1 STRASGMLR
10 RFRGG
15 VIAAALACAAL
26 VPSTAYA
33 AAPTTPVLT
42 DVYVSSAG
50 SVTVTWNASIDADG
64 DTVTYTVYRSRAPI
78 SATNIGSAT
87 AVTDPS
93 VTITSATVPADSSEI
108 AESYVWFYA
117 VRAGDGTSLSLV
129 SKTMAPNLHGYRLSS
144 TAVTCTRCHSVHGA
158 YPDGYDHTDVE
169 LCYVCHGTTSP
180 STAGGAKSSLNI
192 QAEFSD
198 YSGQEPSGS
207 VHRSDKMDTDKTECD
222 ACHSAHRSPYFNDDS
237 GTYVPASSFRKMLRV
252 QTGVDAAN
260 KPTYTYYS
268 ANTDTAENTA
278 FCFAC
283 HGDAD
288 ALKIDYVGDP
298 GDYDATGGDHNESGY
313 AAAAHGPSVVY
324 SNDHGRTD
332 ASEYPQV
339 QCLACHDKHA
349 SAADKLIAYRGD
361 DTDAASASGTYAEAE
376 LCFACHSSISGE
388 DEVAAGYAAPY
399 SWNDRDVEAEFGRT
413 SAHPVSSSI
422 TGRSLTCASC
432 HNVHDV
438 AEGGTSAWSLE
449 RVSTPSNTK
458 STPTDMTSFCLDCH
472 DGSPAT
478 ATITADTLVPYRIG
492 FSDQSASPYFPGW
505 DKSGFDTLGV
515 GETNHYTPATGSQ
528 PALCNNCHDPH
539 GSGYARLVAWSS
551 PTGTEKVGTWTPN
564 IGVREN
570 DASADDAV
578 SSEENLCYQ
587 CHGNGTTGRSADGA
601 LDVATKA
608 GLDYAHDPSDTTG
621 YHADTENGTD
631 IGTTPHAE
639 CTDCHDPHMAKAD
652 PSGSAVHASNPTADS
667 SAPGTAVY
675 GAWGAVPDY
684 AARTLSNA
692 GTLNWD
698 APGQADFDS
707 VRLSG
712 AATDM
717 EAYLC
722 FKCHSQN
729 IGTTMIP
736 GLTDTAQEFNPSNF
750 SVHNVTG
757 QSVGMQDAFT
767 NQYAYVTW
775 QLPDADRFLLSG
787 WTTNSSMTCTDCHT
801 NAQDSATQAVGPHG
815 STVRW
820 LLDPTYGS
828 DWRTTTLVTA
838 TANGMSNTTNL
849 CAKCHDLNGQN
860 STGNWSNVVHAEG
873 NHRPGTAAKAD
884 YGQCQNCHTGVP
896 HGWNRPRLLAYTDDG
911 QPYAS
916 TRLSGLNPTTSLT
929 QTNDSVTWDKTYCSA
944 TCGGAHSDLPQRW

>member
-1 STRASGMLR
+1 MESTRASGMLR

-129 SKTMAPNLHGYRLSS
+129 SMTMAPNLHGYRLSS

-180 STAGGAKSSLNI
+180 STAGGAKSSFNI
-192 QAEFSD
+192 QAEFGD

-313 AAAAHGPSVVY
+313 AAAAHGPYTTGDAAAVL
-324 SNDHGRTD
+324 SNDADRTGTYP
-332 ASEYPQV
+332 AGQFPQV

-361 DTDAASASGTYAEAE
+361 DVKADGTITYAQAE
-376 LCFACHSSISGE
+376 LCFACHS
-388 DEVAAGYAAPY
+388 AAG
-399 SWNDRDVEAEFGRT
+399 
-413 SAHPVSSSI
+413 
-422 TGRSLTCASC
+422 
-432 HNVHDV
+432 
-438 AEGGTSAWSLE
+438 
-449 RVSTPSNTK
+449 
-458 STPTDMTSFCLDCH
+458 
-472 DGSPAT
+472 
-478 ATITADTLVPYRIG
+478 
-492 FSDQSASPYFPGW
+492 
-505 DKSGFDTLGV
+505 
-515 GETNHYTPATGSQ
+515 
-528 PALCNNCHDPH
+528 
-539 GSGYARLVAWSS
+539 
-551 PTGTEKVGTWTPN
+551 
-564 IGVREN
+564 
-570 DASADDAV
+570 ASAEKLA
-578 SSEENLCYQ
+578 
-587 CHGNGTTGRSADGA
+587 
-601 LDVATKA
+601 
-608 GLDYAHDPSDTTG
+608 
-621 YHADTENGTD
+621 
-631 IGTTPHAE
+631 
-639 CTDCHDPHMAKAD
+639 
-652 PSGSAVHASNPTADS
+652 
-667 SAPGTAVY
+667 GTAV
-675 GAWGAVPDY
+675 
-684 AARTLSNA
+684 
-692 GTLNWD
+692 
-698 APGQADFDS
+698 
-707 VRLSG
+707 
-712 AATDM
+712 
-717 EAYLC
+717 
-722 FKCHSQN
+722 
-729 IGTTMIP
+729 
-736 GLTDTAQEFNPSNF
+736 
-750 SVHNVTG
+750 
-757 QSVGMQDAFT
+757 
-767 NQYAYVTW
+767 
-775 QLPDADRFLLSG
+775 
-787 WTTNSSMTCTDCHT
+787 
-801 NAQDSATQAVGPHG
+801 
-815 STVRW
+815 
-820 LLDPTYGS
+820 
-828 DWRTTTLVTA
+828 
-838 TANGMSNTTNL
+838 
-849 CAKCHDLNGQN
+849 
-860 STGNWSNVVHAEG
+860 
-873 NHRPGTAAKAD
+873 
-884 YGQCQNCHTGVP
+884 
-896 HGWNRPRLLAYTDDG
+896 
-911 QPYAS
+911 
-916 TRLSGLNPTTSLT
+916 
-929 QTNDSVTWDKTYCSA
+929 
-944 TCGGAHSDLPQRW
+944 GGANLTWNGRDVAA